1 MMTELSLRARFVL
14 GIVLCTGVT
23 LVLLASWGFWLSERV
38 EQSLLND
45 IMRTNLRLYAQ
56 ALEHDPLARPPP
68 EGTLQFYRAGSA
80 GMPEQLAS
88 LAPGCHRGV
97 AVGDRKFQVLVQ
109 DVPAGRIFVAYDLT
123 THLERRANG
132 WRWFYPILAV
142 ALLFIFLTAR
152 WASRSILAPVTGLAE
167 RLSSIDPRRRN
178 VRLGA
183 DFSRHEMAPIA
194 ASVDR
199 LLERMDKLV
208 EREQSFTST
217 ASHELRTPLAV
228 IQGATEILAEQT
240 RDKPAAQK
248 ALQRMRRAEGEMSEF
263 IQALLLLSREQQIET
278 EPGEYADVAEIVPR
292 VIEDLNDQLDGRPVQ
307 MACQCDATLRVQAP
321 RSLVTIVVSNLFR
334 NAIAHT
340 MQGSITCA
348 LRDRTLEIR
357 DTGSGI
363 APEHM
368 QQVFDRNFTTRPGGY
383 GVGLYLSK
391 RICDRFGWQIDLSST
406 PQGTTASVTF

>member
-1 MMTELSLRARFVL
+1 MTELSLRARFVL

-23 LVLLASWGFWLSERV
+23 VALLAAWGFWFSERV

-45 IMRTNLRLYAQ
+45 VMRTNMRLYVQ
-56 ALEHDPLARPPP
+56 SLERDPLASPPP
-68 EGTLQFYRAGSA
+68 SETLKFYRGGS
-80 GMPEQLAS
+80 PDLPQELAT
-88 LAPGCHRGV
+88 LAPGCHLGV
-97 AVGDRKFQVLVQ
+97 AMGDSEFQVLVQ
-109 DVPAGRIFVAYDLT
+109 DSPAGRIFVAYDLT
-123 THLERRANG
+123 NHLQRRANG
-132 WRWFYPILAV
+132 WRWFYPILGV
-142 ALLFIFLTAR
+142 TLIFIILTAR

-167 RLSSIDPRRRN
+167 RLSGIDPRRRN
-178 VRLGA
+178 VRIGA
-183 DFSRHEMAPIA
+183 EFSRHELAPIA

-199 LLERMDKLV
+199 LLERMDGLV

-240 RDKPAAQK
+240 RDRPAAQK

-292 VIEDLNDQLDGRPVQ
+292 VIEDLNDLLDGRPVQ
-307 MACQCDATLRVQAP
+307 MACECKVTLRVQAP
-321 RSLVTIVVSNLFR
+321 KSLVTIVVSNLFR

-340 MQGSITCA
+340 MQGSISCA
-348 LRDRTLEIR
+348 LRDRTLEIK

-406 PQGTTASVTF
+406 PQGTTASITF